1 MILENG
7 IRGFPTLFLDNFFN
21 LDFLPT
27 HSVTPKVDVK
37 DEDKEFILKI
47 VLAGI
52 PKENIKLNVD
62 DGCLYV
68 NAENKEC
75 DCKDCDCKIEK
86 SFILPD
92 NIDIEKINAKYE
104 NGILNII
111 LPKLVKEDKRKLI
124 EIQ

>member
-7 IRGFPTLFLDNFFN
+7 IRGFPPLFLDNFFN

-27 HSVTPKVDVK
+27 HSVAPKVDVK
-37 DEDKEFILKI
+37 DEDKEIILKV

-52 PKENIKLNVD
+52 PKENIKLSVD
-62 DGCLYV
+62 DGHLYI

-75 DCKDCDCKIEK
+75 DCKGCDCKIEK

-92 NIDIEKINAKYE
+92 NIDIENINAKYE
-104 NGILNII
+104 NGILNVI
-111 LPKLVKEDKRKLI
+111 LPKSIKEDKTKII